1 MILGCFVFALL
12 LPLARGDVDSLVRDL
27 GSKDAQVR
35 RDAARELGKLGPE
48 AKSAFGALSKAIK
61 DEDKYVRRFS
71 AQALGNLGSE
81 VKGVVPVLVDALRDR
96 EKGVVQAAAEALA
109 KTGAEGVKA
118 LADVV
123 KEKKSDPT
131 ARKTAVESLGKIG
144 PPAKEAVPILVEV
157 LKSSTGRRP
166 DQTALNLRLEIV
178 VTLGQIGPDAKEAV
192 ATLEELNTDRTIR
205 DRPFK
210 MAIQQALRKIQSG
223 EKK

>member
-1 MILGCFVFALL
+1 MLLGCFVLTFQ
-12 LPLARGDVDSLVRDL
+12 LPSAYPDVARLARDL
-27 GSKDAQVR
+27 GSKEVQVR

-48 AKSAFGALSKAIK
+48 AKGAFAALARAIR

-81 VKGVVPVLVDALRDR
+81 VQGVVPVLVDALKDR
-96 EKGVVQAAAEALA
+96 EKAVVQAAAEALA
-109 KTGAEGVKA
+109 RTGAEGVKA
-118 LADVV
+118 LTELV
-123 KEKKSDPT
+123 KEKRTDAT

-144 PPAKEAVPILVEV
+144 PPAKEAVPVLVEV
-157 LKSSTGRRP
+157 LKSATGRRP
-166 DQTALNLRLEIV
+166 DQTTLKLRLEIV

-192 ATLEELNTDRTIR
+192 ATLEELKVDRTIR

-210 MAIQQALRKIQSG
+210 MAIQQALRQIQSG